1 MKENRLLNFFRYKR
15 NIIISLVAIVLI
27 LIFSAFFLFF
37 KNDNTNSIVT
47 ENELQIVLFGSSK
60 MTLEVGEEYIEPGYY
75 AIDTLG
81 QLKTDLIVVE
91 NNLDINKPGTYV
103 IKYQIANIFKERIV
117 EVVSTDE
124 ETTGE
129 EAEEETFDLDFSLI
143 GDDVVTIPLNGN
155 YQELGYKASY
165 GNLDLTDAVEVS
177 GQIDTS
183 LVGEYKLTYKI
194 SYNNIQ
200 KELTRTIAVVDDS

>member
-103 IKYQIANIFKERIV
+103 IKYQIANIFKER
-117 EVVSTDE
+117 
-124 ETTGE
+124 
-129 EAEEETFDLDFSLI
+129 
-143 GDDVVTIPLNGN
+143 NC
-155 YQELGYKASY
+155 
-165 GNLDLTDAVEVS
+165 
-177 GQIDTS
+177 
-183 LVGEYKLTYKI
+183 
-194 SYNNIQ
+194 
-200 KELTRTIAVVDDS
+200 